1 VATEQTQHA
10 HITEPDAAVSE
21 SQGIIEQPHHGEE
34 EHIHLP
40 GPSYWPLFL
49 AIGISIAL
57 TGLIIDAAFFGIGIL
72 ISFIAGIGWGFG
84 WGLERHQAAPAE

>member
-1 VATEQTQHA
+1 VSTEQTQHVSK
-10 HITEPDAAVSE
+10 TDPDVVVGDT
-21 SQGIIEQPHHGEE
+21 QGIVERHHEEE

-49 AIGISIAL
+49 ALGLSIAL
-57 TGLIIDAAFFGIGIL
+57 TGLIIDITFFFIGVL

-84 WGLERHQAAPAE
+84 WGLERHQEAPAE